1 MTATVVGEN
10 PTTVATTAE
19 VLAGAVRRQGCSHV
33 FGLMGDGNMHFLIAL
48 QHRGVEVVE
57 VRHESA
63 AVAMAEGYGW
73 SSGGVG
79 ICSVTHGPG
88 LTHTAT
94 SLVVAARNRSPLVL
108 LVAETPAG
116 YQGAQ
121 RFDQEAFVAACEA
134 PYRRLS
140 AGEDPAA
147 VLDEVFEQARLASR
161 PVVLGVA
168 ADLLTGPAAAGD
180 DAPGDDRAPAGGR
193 TPARPAA
200 TDVAAA
206 ARALLDALAQAER
219 PVLIAGRGALA
230 GRTRALATAVADRYG
245 AGLATTL
252 PAKGLFDG
260 HPLDL
265 GIAGGLSHPA
275 AERLLREAD
284 LVVAVGASMG
294 RSTTQSQ
301 RLFRGARVLQVA
313 REAVEDGAGPGVE
326 VLAGD
331 AEETLGALLELAS
344 AQSTVRQPWFPPVGS
359 SQECW
364 EQDLRDFSP
373 EVPAGTVDPRRA
385 LAAVSAAIPPDAV
398 VVVSNGHCSGFV
410 SAFVTTPPRGRWF
423 TAQGFGS
430 IGQALPS
437 AIGAACGAPGRKVV
451 VFEGDAAFM
460 MHAQEVESAAR
471 AGVDLTLFVLNDQAL
486 GTEYQRLLKE
496 GDDAHLAVIPP
507 PDLANLGRALGA
519 RAWTIDGREAATAV
533 EEALQPGLALV
544 EVRTARSVLSRHMRL
559 GTAGSERGARR

>member
-1 MTATVVGEN
+1 MTATV
-10 PTTVATTAE
+10 TTYSATTAATTAE
-19 VLAGAVRRQGCSHV
+19 VLAEAVRRQGCTHV

-48 QHRGVEVVE
+48 QHRGVDVVE

-94 SLVVAARNRSPLVL
+94 SLVVAARSRSPLVL
-108 LVAETPAG
+108 LVAETPSG

-121 RFDQEAFVAACEA
+121 RFDQEAFVSACEA

-140 AGEDPAA
+140 QGEDPAA
-147 VLDEVFEQARLASR
+147 VLDEVFATARLASR
-161 PVVLGVA
+161 PVVLGVPADLFTSPPAGPADRAGAVDAPAEDQPTA
-168 ADLLTGPAAAGD
+168 ADTAD
-180 DAPGDDRAPAGGR
+180 
-193 TPARPAA
+193 
-200 TDVAAA
+200 A
-206 ARALLDALAQAER
+206 ARALLDALVQAER
-219 PVLIAGRGALA
+219 PVLIAGRGAVG
-230 GRTRALATAVADRYG
+230 GRTRTLATAIADQLG
-245 AGLATTL
+245 VGLATTL

-275 AERLLREAD
+275 AEHLLRDAD

-301 RLFRGARVLQVA
+301 RLFQGARVLQIT
-313 REAVEDGAGPGVE
+313 REAMEDGAGSGAE
-326 VLAGD
+326 VLRGD
-331 AEETLGALLELAS
+331 AEATLGALLELA
-344 AQSTVRQPWFPPVGS
+344 AAESTRRAPWFAPVGS
-359 SQECW
+359 SAQCW

-373 EVPAGTVDPRRA
+373 EIPAGTVDPRRA
-385 LAAVSAAIPPDAV
+385 LTAISAAIPPDAV
-398 VVVSNGHCSGFV
+398 VIVSNGHCSGFV
-410 SAFVTTPPRGRWF
+410 SAFVTAPPAGQFF

-451 VFEGDAAFM
+451 VFEGDAGFM
-460 MHAQEVESAAR
+460 MHAQEVETAAR
-471 AGVDLTLFVLNDQAL
+471 AGVDVTLFVLNDQAL
-486 GTEYQRLLKE
+486 GTEYQRLLME
-496 GDDAHLAVIPP
+496 GDDAHMALVAP
-507 PDLANLGRALGA
+507 PDLAVLGRALGA
-519 RAWTIDGREAATAV
+519 RAWTIDGEEPATVPA
-533 EEALQPGLALV
+533 EALEPGLAMV
-544 EVRTARSVLSRHMRL
+544 EIRTARSVLSRHMRL
-559 GTAGSERGARR
+559 RPAGRRSPNEH